1 MLRALFERQI
11 RPDLI
16 VGTSVGALNGA
27 FVAFDPTD
35 VGVARLS
42 ATWQNLEDEDL
53 YPGARFK
60 TSWARMLMRGNR
72 VFESSGLKRMIEAGL
87 GPARFEDAKVP
98 LAVVATE
105 LEMGTETLFTTGEL
119 LAPLLATT
127 AMPSIFPPV
136 QIDGRSYID
145 GGVTNNVPVS
155 HAVAMGARKIYVLNC
170 SGKQQQRRALNR
182 PMDYLLHAFMLA
194 RSQRLE
200 VDRPVYAQKA
210 DVVYVPTPELT
221 FSVGFTSLARTK
233 ELLEL
238 GYERTIRFLDGE
250 DVAAPAAAVAPV
262 AEIATASSAAP
273 ATATTPAAD

>member
-1 MLRALFERQI
+1 MQVGMLRALFEKQI

-27 FVAFDPTD
+27 FVAFEPTE

-42 ATWQNLEDEDL
+42 AMWQNFEDEDL
-53 YPGARFK
+53 YPGARIK
-60 TSWARMLMRGNR
+60 ASWARMLMRGNR
-72 VFESSGLKRMIEAGL
+72 VFENTGLKKMIDVGL
-87 GPARFEDAKVP
+87 GAARFEDAKVP

-105 LEMGTETLFTTGEL
+105 LEMGTETLFTSGDL
-119 LAPLLATT
+119 VRPLLAST
-127 AMPSIFPPV
+127 AMPAIFPPV
-136 QIDGRSYID
+136 EIDGVAYVD
-145 GGVTNNVPVS
+145 GGVTNNVPLS

-182 PMDYLLHAFMLA
+182 PMDYLLHAFFLA

-200 VDRPVYAQKA
+200 VDRPVYSQKA
-210 DVVYVPTPELT
+210 DVVFIPTPELT

-233 ELLEL
+233 ELIGL

-250 DVAAPAAAVAPV
+250 DAPKPDLEALPEVA
-262 AEIATASSAAP
+262 S
-273 ATATTPAAD
+273 ATTE